1 MTYILV
7 KRKTKQKQAE
17 KGKKEKK
24 TRACSDLGGV
34 MEDVME

>member
-7 KRKTKQKQAE
+7 KRKTNKKQAE
-17 KGKKEKK
+17 KGKNN

>member
-7 KRKTKQKQAE
+7 KRKTNKKQAE
-17 KGKKEKK
+17 KGKNNN